1 MSSVLLQLRSFWRG
15 GNSPLSQELLNSVRR
30 AKSELRRTTGSEPK
44 KLMDVAEYRSFPF
57 GQEQEMRLNSWRS
70 IIHIK
75 LEQYLIYKSS
85 NGLQQHTYSMWS
97 EQVALAKLLGN
108 IYDGFGATF
117 FVVSEVYTHTHTYH
131 TDLFCWCTLNVRQ
144 HFVLCFLL
152 TVKPDSDTHR
162 PWGRSISGRD
172 QKDTSPFPPPAFLPA
187 SAVRSRTSVGNRA
200 KERGKREKRV
210 KRPENLPFYTHT
222 GLDL

>member
-1 MSSVLLQLRSFWRG
+1 M
-15 GNSPLSQELLNSVRR
+15 RR

-108 IYDGFGATF
+108 IYDGFGAMF
-117 FVVSEVYTHTHTYH
+117 FVVSEVYTHT
-131 TDLFCWCTLNVRQ
+131 LITLI
-144 HFVLCFLL
+144 F
-152 TVKPDSDTHR
+152 
-162 PWGRSISGRD
+162 
-172 QKDTSPFPPPAFLPA
+172 
-187 SAVRSRTSVGNRA
+187 SVGA
-200 KERGKREKRV
+200 
-210 KRPENLPFYTHT
+210 L
-222 GLDL
+222 